1 MQLEAHKTDID
12 ELGIAVVVM
21 TYDSLEALANFHSE
35 NEISYTML
43 RDVDAQHVNALGIRN
58 EDYPEGHR
66 AYGVPHP
73 GVIYVDAE
81 GIIRAKY
88 AVAGYRERP
97 PFDALIKH
105 LAGLVAGEG

>member
-1 MQLEAHKTDID
+1 
-12 ELGIAVVVM
+12 M